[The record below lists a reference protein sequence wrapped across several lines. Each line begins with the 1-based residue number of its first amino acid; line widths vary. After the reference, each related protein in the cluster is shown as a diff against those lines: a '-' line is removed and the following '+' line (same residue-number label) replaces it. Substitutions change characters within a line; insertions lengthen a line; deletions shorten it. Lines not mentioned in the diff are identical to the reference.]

1 MTGNAVKD
9 KLARG
14 ERAFGT
20 MVFEFATPGM
30 AAIAAA
36 AGAEFMLLDTEH
48 SGFGIETVKS
58 QVAYARGLGIV
69 PIVRVPGPR
78 YHDIAPVMD
87 AGAMGIMVPMVE
99 SAEVARG
106 IVAATRYPPD
116 GVRGAAF
123 GIAHD
128 DYRVGHVPDKV
139 RAANARTLVI
149 AMIETARGIENVDA
163 IAAVPGI
170 DVLWLGHY
178 DLTNSLGIPGDFTH
192 PRFTAALDRLIVAAR
207 TAGKPLG
214 YMASNPADGQAFL
227 ARGFR
232 LMAYSGDIWLLRD
245 ALAQGLAAL
254 RQA

>member
-14 ERAFGT
+14 DRAFGT
-20 MVFEFATPGM
+20 MVFEFAAPGM

-58 QVAYARGLGIV
+58 QVAYARGIGIV
-69 PIVRVPGPR
+69 PIVRVPGPQ
-78 YHDIAPVMD
+78 YHFIAPVMD

-106 IVAATRYPPD
+106 IVAATRYPPE
-116 GVRGAAF
+116 GARGAAF

-128 DYRVGHVPDKV
+128 DYRAGHVPDKV

-149 AMIETARGIENVDA
+149 AMIETAGGIENVDA

-178 DLTNSLGIPGDFTH
+178 DLTNSLGIPGDFAH
-192 PRFTAALDRLIVAAR
+192 PKFNAALDRLVAAAR
-207 TAGKPLG
+207 AAGKPLG
-214 YMASNPADGQAFL
+214 YMASNPADGHAFL

-232 LMAYSGDIWLLRD
+232 IIAYSGDIWLLRD

-254 RQA
+254 RQG